1 MRTGAVRGVARSST
15 ARTEKTWQRSARR
28 DGAWRARR
36 RWSPAAARGSGTPSW
51 KSWRRSAR
59 VRTRAPAARR
69 SWRSAAGGG
78 PRRACRSPSPPATSA
93 CAATGRPSSIGTVKD
108 TFAGKLDILVNN
120 AGQLNF
126 KPAVECTAED
136 YSRLMATNLQDYFSV
151 DVVTC
156 RTICHFGSGTKEV
169 SHK

>member
-1 MRTGAVRGVARSST
+1 MAAVGK
-15 ARTEKTWQRSARR
+15 E
-28 DGAWRARR
+28 
-36 RWSPAAARGSGTPSW
+36 
-51 KSWRRSAR
+51 RRSLAGATAL
-59 VRTRAPAARR
+59 VTGGSTGIGHAIVEELAAFSAPRR

-120 AGQLNF
+120 AAQLNF

-151 DVVTC
+151 DVQGKSKALGKRRCEAGTWSQGSSADVRMEQGRG
-156 RTICHFGSGTKEV
+156 RTAAQRDCQK
-169 SHK
+169 